1 MGTENNTTEK
11 NTSEKN
17 ATEKNSSFGKLF
29 GGGRKAPKEKTE
41 NKRNSEDD
49 IKKLTRTEL
58 LELLIDETK
67 EADRL
72 RAENER
78 LRLKVQE
85 NDMKLTELGKLSV
98 GVAKKSSQDEVLKAL
113 RTYVNVSKR
122 KTLGKRAAVKVMIME
137 LGNAISLT
145 FPEDMIATLESLDDE
160 QAEPK
165 MVNVAGNYNDI
176 HDNGSVN
183 N

>member
-78 LRLKVQE
+78 LNQELKRCHE
-85 NDMKLTELGKLSV
+85 DLDRIASFE
-98 GVAKKSSQDEVLKAL
+98 
-113 RTYVNVSKR
+113 
-122 KTLGKRAAVKVMIME
+122 AV
-137 LGNAISLT
+137 
-145 FPEDMIATLESLDDE
+145 IARLESI
-160 QAEPK
+160 
-165 MVNVAGNYNDI
+165 VNGR
-176 HDNGSVN
+176 
-183 N
+183 

>member
-29 GGGRKAPKEKTE
+29 GGVRKAPKEKTE

-78 LRLKVQE
+78 LSEELKRCHE
-85 NDMKLTELGKLSV
+85 DLDRIASFE
-98 GVAKKSSQDEVLKAL
+98 
-113 RTYVNVSKR
+113 
-122 KTLGKRAAVKVMIME
+122 AV
-137 LGNAISLT
+137 
-145 FPEDMIATLESLDDE
+145 IARLESI
-160 QAEPK
+160 
-165 MVNVAGNYNDI
+165 VNGR
-176 HDNGSVN
+176 
-183 N
+183 